1 MRRIIMEINV
11 SIITPILKT
20 FKTRYKYNSIFF
32 DLSQYGKDR
41 PTHYLSTWSGSIFQ
55 PDRIMNVKEL
65 DDAIHCIIDSISNY
79 EILLITIFN
88 IKFELGQS
96 TSRNMGYSIVFVVE
110 KIL

>member
-1 MRRIIMEINV
+1 MEITIDV
-11 SIITPILKT
+11 TTQMIKS
-20 FKTRYKYNSIFF
+20 FKTRFKYNSIFF